1 MEPDCA
7 TAEMMPADL
16 VADALRRLAKV
27 NGQVTGIAKMV
38 SDGRYCADV
47 LTQITAAQKALDGV
61 AQIVTRNYLER
72 CVTNSIN
79 SGDPLIYDELMKVI
93 FKAR

>member
-1 MEPDCA
+1 MEPECA
-7 TAEMMPADL
+7 ITEMMPADL

-38 SDGRYCADV
+38 SEGRYCADV